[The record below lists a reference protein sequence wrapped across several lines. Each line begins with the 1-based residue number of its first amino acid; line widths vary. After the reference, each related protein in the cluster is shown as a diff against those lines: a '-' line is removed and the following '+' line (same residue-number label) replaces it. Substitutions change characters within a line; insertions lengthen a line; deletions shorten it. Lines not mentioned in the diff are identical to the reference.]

1 MKPNQLPHQY
11 NDGGRSLAGY
21 SGKTGDC
28 VVRALAIS
36 TGTSYINMYSK
47 TNQMLRDL
55 EIGQRSKSAS
65 ASGVYNTTLAKLMR
79 KFKFKW
85 VANRSRSKSIKIPTT
100 GTYVV
105 AFTYHVSVVKDGIIQ
120 DTYNPF
126 DEIGNFVRGYW
137 KVA

>member
-28 VVRALAIS
+28 VVRALTLS
-36 TGTSYINMYSK
+36 TNSSYMNMYSYC
-47 TNQMLRDL
+47 NQTLK
-55 EIGQRSKSAS
+55 EIEKGQKSKSTS
-65 ASGVYNTTLAKLMR
+65 ASGVYNSTLTKLMKR
-79 KFKFKW
+79 FKFKW
-85 VANRSRSKSIKIPTT
+85 VANRNKYKVNIPNR
-100 GTYVV
+100 GTYIV
-105 AFTYHVSVVKDGIIQ
+105 AFTHHVSVVKDGTIL

-126 DEIGNFVRGYW
+126 NEVGNFVKGYW